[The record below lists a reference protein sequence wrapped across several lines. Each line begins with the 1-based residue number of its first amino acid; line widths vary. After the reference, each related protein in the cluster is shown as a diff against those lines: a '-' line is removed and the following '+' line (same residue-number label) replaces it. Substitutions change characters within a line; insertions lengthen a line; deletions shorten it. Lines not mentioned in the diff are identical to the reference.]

1 MKHTETQ
8 QREHIRVAL
17 HCSGLEQS
25 YNPYYTLVLAHL
37 CAESFA
43 HRITLQYA
51 AWDLLRDLG
60 ETEVGGESRAGGLS
74 SSAFADT
81 DDADGKERQARRM
94 RNLGMTLAWVIAKG
108 GADLSIFKVSFVDM
122 LLPLPAAR
130 SDASHS
136 RSTLPPWANRHEASF
151 SFSSPTFS
159 LPARPRVPSSRFL
172 YPPPTRSSL
181 T

>member
-1 MKHTETQ
+1 MVETLWLTMLMFPPFTQDYTHACDRLAAMKHTETQ

-17 HCSGLEQS
+17 HCSGLEQT

-74 SSAFADT
+74 SSSSFAADS
-81 DDADGKERQARRM
+81 DDRDGKERQARRV
-94 RNLGMTLAWVIAKG
+94 RNLGMTLAWVVAKG
-108 GADLSIFKVSFVDM
+108 GADLSIFKVSLQGAPV
-122 LLPLPAAR
+122 LWPI
-130 SDASHS
+130 
-136 RSTLPPWANRHEASF
+136 N
-151 SFSSPTFS
+151 
-159 LPARPRVPSSRFL
+159 
-172 YPPPTRSSL
+172 
-181 T
+181 